1 MTRIV
6 RAGPGFASRRSARL
20 SESTRRLS
28 LALILGVSFT
38 LVPLS
43 AEAQPAGK
51 VWRVGVLEPGEP
63 SARAHLIEA
72 LSRRL
77 RELGYE
83 EGRNLAI
90 ELRFANGRLES
101 LPSLAAELVRLKV
114 DAIVAST
121 TPSIRAAQ
129 RATNTIPIVM
139 STVGDPI
146 EAGFVVSFARPGGN
160 ITGRTTRAPELMGK
174 RVQLFKE
181 AVPTLTSVAV
191 LLDTRNAHEV
201 HGFKEVTAAAQKVG
215 IKPQSFEVRGP
226 EEIDAAFATIALTR
240 GSGLI
245 VFESAINNSFPTRI
259 VDLATKHH
267 LPGIYPFRDFA
278 ESGGL
283 MSFGAKIVDNY
294 RQAAVYLD
302 KIFKGVK
309 AADLPVE
316 QPTEFELVVN
326 LKAAKALGLTI
337 PQPFLLRADQVME

>member
-1 MTRIV
+1 
-6 RAGPGFASRRSARL
+6 
-20 SESTRRLS
+20 
-28 LALILGVSFT
+28 
-38 LVPLS
+38 
-43 AEAQPAGK
+43 
-51 VWRVGVLEPGEP
+51 
-63 SARAHLIEA
+63 
-72 LSRRL
+72 
-77 RELGYE
+77 
-83 EGRNLAI
+83 
-90 ELRFANGRLES
+90 
-101 LPSLAAELVRLKV
+101 
-114 DAIVAST
+114 
-121 TPSIRAAQ
+121 
-129 RATNTIPIVM
+129 
-139 STVGDPI
+139 
-146 EAGFVVSFARPGGN
+146 
-160 ITGRTTRAPELMGK
+160 
-174 RVQLFKE
+174 
-181 AVPTLTSVAV
+181 
-191 LLDTRNAHEV
+191 
-201 HGFKEVTAAAQKVG
+201 
-215 IKPQSFEVRGP
+215 VRGP

-245 VFESAINNSFPTRI
+245 VFESAINNSFRTRI